1 MNPKP
6 KYLGITVLAL
16 ALAIAGGYV
25 VFARTTQGETV
36 LRSNTPP
43 ELPSAA
49 RRVTVQVTRAE
60 QRKFEEKLTVQGN
73 VMAKVYAV
81 ISARVGGP
89 LETIFVDEGDA
100 VVAGETKLF
109 QVDTVKVLKA
119 VTLSEQDLAVTRC
132 GLREAQAQL
141 EKIEADLNK
150 ADLDWDRFQ
159 RLREKGVVS
168 QDLLEQ
174 QESRQKQTSA
184 GKKLALTGVD
194 VAAERVRQA
203 ETAVAL
209 AKKDLADSLI
219 VAPIS
224 GKVSKR
230 FREQGEMTDSGSPV
244 VRIDD
249 PSVIEV
255 SVFLPAQYYARVVPG
270 TTRIRIRVYG
280 VDAGEHVITY
290 ASPTVDPMLRTFE
303 VKCELKDPPSGIV
316 PGAMAEA
323 DVLIA
328 EREALGVPANAVQTR
343 DERPIVFVAENDTA
357 HLVEVKKGIES
368 DGWVECEG
376 GSLAAGTEIITVGQ
390 SLLNDGSPITVQ
402 QEPK

>member
-1 MNPKP
+1 M
-6 KYLGITVLAL
+6 AL
-16 ALAIAGGYV
+16 TGVGSYAA
-25 VFARTTQGETV
+25 FARAGRTEPIV
-36 LRSNTPP
+36 RSDTPP
-43 ELPSAA
+43 ELPEAG
-49 RRVTVQVTRAE
+49 RRITVKTTLAE
-60 QRKFEEKLTVQGN
+60 TRKFEEKLKVQGN
-73 VMAKVYAV
+73 VMAKTYAV
-81 ISARVGGP
+81 ISTRIGGP
-89 LETIFVDEGDA
+89 LESIFVDEGDT

-109 QVDTVKVLKA
+109 QVDTVKVNKGVA
-119 VTLSEQDLAVTRC
+119 IREQDLAVARC

-141 EKIEADLNK
+141 EKVEIDLNK

-159 RLREKGVVS
+159 RLRERGVVS

-174 QESRQKQTSA
+174 QESRQKQTAA
-184 GKKLALTGVD
+184 GKKLAQTGID
-194 VAAERVRQA
+194 LAAERVHQA
-203 ETAVAL
+203 EAALAL

-280 VDAGEHVITY
+280 VDAGEHAITY

-303 VKCELKDPPSGIV
+303 VKCEIKDPPSGVV

-323 DVLIA
+323 DVLIE
-328 EREALGVPANAVQTR
+328 EREGLGVPVEAVQVR
-343 DERPIVFVAENDTA
+343 DEHPIVFVAENDTA
-357 HLVEVKKGIES
+357 RLVKVKKGIES

-376 GSLAAGTEIITVGQ
+376 PSLTEGAKVITMGQ
-390 SLLNDGSPITVQ
+390 SLLNDGSPIDVQ

>member
-1 MNPKP
+1 MNSKLR
-6 KYLGITVLAL
+6 YLGIGVLAA
-16 ALAIAGGYV
+16 ALAVTGGYV
-25 VFARTTQGETV
+25 AFARTGQGESV
-36 LRSNTPP
+36 LRSDTPP
-43 ELPSAA
+43 ELPDTT
-49 RRVTVQVTRAE
+49 RRVSVQVIRAE

-73 VMAKVYAV
+73 VLAKTYAV
-81 ISARVGGP
+81 ISTRVGGP
-89 LETIFVDEGDA
+89 LESIFVDEGDA

-109 QVDTVKVLKA
+109 QVDTDKVLKA
-119 VTLSEQDLAVTRC
+119 VTIHEQDLALARC

-141 EKIEADLNK
+141 EKVEVDLNK

-174 QESRQKQTSA
+174 QESRQKQTAA

-203 ETAVAL
+203 ETALGL
-209 AKKDLADSLI
+209 AKKDLSDSLI
-219 VAPIS
+219 VAPIN
-224 GKVSKR
+224 GRVSKR

-270 TTRIRIRVYG
+270 TTRVRIRVYG

-303 VKCELKDPPSGIV
+303 AKCELKDPPSGVV
-316 PGAMAEA
+316 PGTMAEA
-323 DVLIA
+323 DVLVQ
-328 EREALGVPANAVQTR
+328 EREALGVPSNAIQVR
-343 DERPIVFVAENDTA
+343 NDLPIVFVAENDTA
-357 HLVEVKKGIES
+357 RLVEVKKGIES

-376 GSLAAGTEIITVGQ
+376 DSLLEGAEVITVGQ
-390 SLLNDGSPITVQ
+390 SLLNDGTPIVIQ